1 MRGEDRTSGALF
13 SYVDV
18 EARIGANHPLR
29 AMRRLTNAA
38 LAELDPRFSAL
49 YEGIG
54 RPSIAPE
61 RFLRA
66 SLLQL
71 LYSIRSERQLVERL
85 EFDMLFRWFVGLT
98 IDEKVFDASTFSKNR
113 DRLLTHAIAQEFL
126 SSLLGLPEVKGL
138 LSGEHFSV
146 DGTLLKAWASMK
158 SFRPK
163 SASGEGAG
171 NGPGEP
177 PPPGRNREADFR
189 KTKRSNKTHASTT
202 DKDARLYRK
211 GAGQESRLCYLGH
224 ALMENRNGLVA
235 AAEATLATGTA
246 EREAAAAF
254 SQRLPK
260 GATLGADKGYDAEA
274 FVEGLKA
281 RGIEPHIAINGT
293 VSKHGKARKTAV
305 PSEVAASVRLC
316 HQPAAAQAH
325 RGRLRLDED
334 GRRSH
339 AGEGARPCQGPRRF
353 RPRHG
358 RLQHRAPAQ
367 ALGPEG
373 RSPAS
378 DMKSQRTTTRL
389 HAKTPNLSRIQ
400 PQKIALALLVAQT
413 H

>member
-18 EARIGANHPLR
+18 EARIPANHPLR

-38 LAELDPRFSAL
+38 LAALDASFSAL

-54 RPSIAPE
+54 RPSIPPE
-61 RFLRA
+61 RLLRA

-113 DRLLTHAIAQEFL
+113 DRLLTHEIAQAFL
-126 SSLLGLPEVKGL
+126 SSLIGLPEVKRL
-138 LSGEHFSV
+138 MSAEHFSV

-163 SASGEGAG
+163 DGSGEGSG
-171 NGPGEP
+171 TGSVD

-189 KTKRSNKTHASTT
+189 KTKRSNATHASTT

-211 GAGQESRLCYLGH
+211 GAGQESRLAYLGH

-281 RGIEPHIAINGT
+281 RGIEPHVAINGT
-293 VSKHGKARKTAV
+293 VSKTGKARKTAV
-305 PSEVAASVRLC
+305 PPEIAASLRYAISQRLRKRIEEGFGWSKAVAGLTQVKVRGLDKVRAVFVFAMIAYNIVRLPKLLAPRGEVR
-316 HQPAAAQAH
+316 PA
-325 RGRLRLDED
+325 
-334 GRRSH
+334 
-339 AGEGARPCQGPRRF
+339 
-353 RPRHG
+353 
-358 RLQHRAPAQ
+358 
-367 ALGPEG
+367 
-373 RSPAS
+373 
-378 DMKSQRTTTRL
+378 T
-389 HAKTPNLSRIQ
+389 
-400 PQKIALALLVAQT
+400 
-413 H
+413 